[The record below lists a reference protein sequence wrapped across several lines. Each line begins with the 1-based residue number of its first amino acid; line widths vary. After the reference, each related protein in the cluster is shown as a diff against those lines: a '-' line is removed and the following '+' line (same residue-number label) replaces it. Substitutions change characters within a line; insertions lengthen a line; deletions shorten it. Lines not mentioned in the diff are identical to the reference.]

1 MRVYAYVCV
10 HIRIC
15 AHILRLCALTHMHA
29 HVCSCVHSRTCGSAV
44 AVAVVA
50 VVAVAAVV
58 VGVGCGA
65 ALHLAQAIRPVHVTR
80 ADGLVLQASLA

>member
-1 MRVYAYVCV
+1 
-10 HIRIC
+10 
-15 AHILRLCALTHMHA
+15 MHA
-29 HVCSCVHSRTCGSAV
+29 HVCSCVHCRTCGSV

-50 VVAVAAVV
+50 VVAVAAAVV
-58 VGVGCGA
+58 IGVGCGA